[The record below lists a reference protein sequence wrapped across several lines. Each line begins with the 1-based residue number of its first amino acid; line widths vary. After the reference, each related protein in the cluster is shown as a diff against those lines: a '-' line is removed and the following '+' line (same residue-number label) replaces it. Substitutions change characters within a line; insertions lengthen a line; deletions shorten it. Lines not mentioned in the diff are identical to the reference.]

1 MTDPVRL
8 AQELVRIPS
17 PSGEE
22 GELAELLLR
31 TLSSFCEVE
40 RGPLGAVV
48 GRIARGDGPTV
59 MLEGHLDT
67 VPGGDEDAWTR
78 GLFTGE
84 IAEGRLWGRG
94 AVDMKGGIACQI
106 AAAAS
111 VAQEIQGTLLLV
123 YVPYEEIV
131 EGVVLARVLDQ
142 VGRPDLVVL
151 GEPTDLRLGI
161 GHRGRAIVRLEARGK
176 SAHAAMP
183 HLGDNAIVRMVE
195 TLPLTFDALLPDD
208 PLLGEETATP
218 VAIGTSPGGPV
229 VPERCWVLID
239 RRIARDETPESVLA
253 AYEGLEVEARIERV
267 ELVSYTGERF
277 GAECFF
283 PAWWMN
289 PEHPWVSRA
298 WEGLGSP
305 PMRVWRFSTDGVE
318 SCARRGIPT
327 VGYGP
332 GDEPLSHQADENVL
346 LADLERGA
354 NAYRRLL
361 RALLAGAR
369 ETKPAPAGG
378 RAERRGRGRRRR

>member
-1 MTDPVRL
+1 MTDPVKL

-17 PSGEE
+17 PSGAE
-22 GELAELLLR
+22 GDLAEFLR
-31 TLSSFCEVE
+31 QTLSSFCEVE

-48 GRIARGDGPTV
+48 GRIARGGGPTV
-59 MLEGHLDT
+59 MIEGHLDT

-106 AAAAS
+106 AASSS
-111 VAQEIQGTLLLV
+111 VAKEVRGTLLLV
-123 YVPYEEIV
+123 YVPYEEIA

-142 VGRPDLVVL
+142 VGKPDLVVL

-161 GHRGRAIVRLEARGK
+161 GHRGRAVVRLEARGK

-183 HLGDNAIVRMVE
+183 HLGENAIARMVE
-195 TLPLTFDALLPDD
+195 TLPLTFDMPLPDD

-218 VAIGTSPGGPV
+218 IAIGTPAAGPV
-229 VPERCWVLID
+229 VPEVCWALID
-239 RRIARDETPESVLA
+239 RRISRDESPDSVLA
-253 AYEGLEVEARIERV
+253 PYEGLEVDARIERL
-267 ELVSYTGERF
+267 ELVAYTGERF
-277 GAECFF
+277 GVECFF

-289 PEHPWVSRA
+289 PEHPWVARA
-298 WEGLGSP
+298 REALGSP

-332 GDEPLSHQADENVL
+332 GDETLAHQADENVL
-346 LADLERGA
+346 LADLEKGTS
-354 NAYRRLL
+354 AYRRLL
-361 RALLAGAR
+361 RSLLVPGGQEPGLGPTPRR
-369 ETKPAPAGG
+369 E
-378 RAERRGRGRRRR
+378 ERRRRRR